1 MSETRKIDVI
11 IPTYHPDEKLEKCLR
26 MLKRQTVQP
35 QRILLINTEEEFF
48 HSKVFSTLKQGEIIH
63 ITKPEFDHGGTRNQA
78 AAMCDGEI
86 MILLTQD
93 AIPADEHLI
102 ENLIKPFE
110 DEEVC
115 AAYGRQMADKK
126 DNPVEAYT
134 RIFNYPKESR
144 IKSKED
150 LPKLGIKTFFC
161 SNVCA
166 AYRKS
171 EYNALGGFPLHTI
184 FNEDMIF
191 ASHLIEAGKKIAYAA
206 DAKVVHSHNYGCLAQ
221 FHRNFDLGVS
231 QAQHPEIFDAYPS
244 EGEGIRMVKKS
255 ASYVCKIHKPWLLV
269 TLFFQSGFK
278 YVGYFLGKRYKSL
291 PDGVIRWCTSNKTWW
306 EYHGKIRKKRNRR

>member
-221 FHRNFDLGVS
+221 LHRNFDLGVS

-244 EGEGIRMVKKS
+244 ESEGIRMVKKS

-291 PDGVIRWCTSNKTWW
+291 PDSVIRWCTSNKTWW

>member
-102 ENLIKPFE
+102 ENLKMKKS
-110 DEEVC
+110 V
-115 AAYGRQMADKK
+115 RHMADKWQIK
-126 DNPVEAYT
+126 
-134 RIFNYPKESR
+134 RIIQLRRTQEF
-144 IKSKED
+144 
-150 LPKLGIKTFFC
+150 
-161 SNVCA
+161 
-166 AYRKS
+166 
-171 EYNALGGFPLHTI
+171 
-184 FNEDMIF
+184 
-191 ASHLIEAGKKIAYAA
+191 LIIQKKAGLKVKKICRSLELRHFSVLMSVRHTA
-206 DAKVVHSHNYGCLAQ
+206 
-221 FHRNFDLGVS
+221 S
-231 QAQHPEIFDAYPS
+231 QNIMRLEDS
-244 EGEGIRMVKKS
+244 LCIRYLMR
-255 ASYVCKIHKPWLLV
+255 I
-269 TLFFQSGFK
+269 
-278 YVGYFLGKRYKSL
+278 
-291 PDGVIRWCTSNKTWW
+291 
-306 EYHGKIRKKRNRR
+306 

>member
-206 DAKVVHSHNYGCLAQ
+206 DAKVWHWHNYTAKDQLK
-221 FHRNFDLGVS
+221 RNFDLAVS
-231 QAQHPEIFDAYPS
+231 QVDA
-244 EGEGIRMVKKS
+244 GGF
-255 ASYVCKIHKPWLLV
+255 LL
-269 TLFFQSGFK
+269 
-278 YVGYFLGKRYKSL
+278 R
-291 PDGVIRWCTSNKTWW
+291 
-306 EYHGKIRKKRNRR
+306 

>member
-206 DAKVVHSHNYGCLAQ
+206 DAKEVHSHNYGCLAQ

-269 TLFFQSGFK
+269 TLLKQERRLPMRQMQK
-278 YVGYFLGKRYKSL
+278 YGTGIII
-291 PDGVIRWCTSNKTWW
+291 P
-306 EYHGKIRKKRNRR
+306 RRIS

>member
-144 IKSKED
+144 IKSKKD
-150 LPKLGIKTFFC
+150 LPELGIKTFFC

-166 AYRKS
+166 MYRRSIYEK
-171 EYNALGGFPLHTI
+171 LGGFVKHTI

-191 ASHLIEAGKKIAYAA
+191 AGKLIQEGYAIAYVAE
-206 DAKVVHSHNYGCLAQ
+206 AKVVHSHNYTNRQQL
-221 FHRNFDLGVS
+221 HRNFDLAVS
-231 QAQHPEIFDAYPS
+231 QADHPEIFAMAKS
-244 EGEGIRMVKKS
+244 ESEGIRMVKATAAYLISQRKPYLIPVLGMRS
-255 ASYVCKIHKPWLLV
+255 ASKLLGYRLGRSYQKLPENIVLHLTGNKSYWEKKKKLQSRCK
-269 TLFFQSGFK
+269 
-278 YVGYFLGKRYKSL
+278 
-291 PDGVIRWCTSNKTWW
+291 N
-306 EYHGKIRKKRNRR
+306 

>member
-161 SNVCA
+161 SN
-166 AYRKS
+166 
-171 EYNALGGFPLHTI
+171 
-184 FNEDMIF
+184 EDMIF

-206 DAKVVHSHNYGCLAQ
+206 DAKVWHWHNYTAKDQLK
-221 FHRNFDLGVS
+221 RNFDLAVS
-231 QAQHPEIFDAYPS
+231 QVDAGGLFTQVKS
-244 EGEGIRMVKKS
+244 ESEGIRLVKMTLKHFIKKGQF
-255 ASYVCKIHKPWLLV
+255 YYIPKII
-269 TLFFQSGFK
+269 TQNGAK
-278 YVGYFLGKRYKSL
+278 YIGYRLGKNYKKLPKKWILKISL
-291 PDGVIRWCTSNKTWW
+291 NPWYWK
-306 EYHGKIRKKRNRR
+306 

>member
-110 DEEVC
+110 DEE
-115 AAYGRQMADKK
+115 ADKWQIK
-126 DNPVEAYT
+126 
-134 RIFNYPKESR
+134 RIIQLRRTQEF
-144 IKSKED
+144 
-150 LPKLGIKTFFC
+150 
-161 SNVCA
+161 
-166 AYRKS
+166 
-171 EYNALGGFPLHTI
+171 
-184 FNEDMIF
+184 
-191 ASHLIEAGKKIAYAA
+191 LIIQKKAGLRVKKICRSLELRHFSVLMSVRHTA
-206 DAKVVHSHNYGCLAQ
+206 
-221 FHRNFDLGVS
+221 S
-231 QAQHPEIFDAYPS
+231 QNIMRLEDS
-244 EGEGIRMVKKS
+244 LCIRYLMR
-255 ASYVCKIHKPWLLV
+255 I
-269 TLFFQSGFK
+269 
-278 YVGYFLGKRYKSL
+278 
-291 PDGVIRWCTSNKTWW
+291 
-306 EYHGKIRKKRNRR
+306 

>member
-191 ASHLIEAGKKIAYAA
+191 AGKLIQNGYAVAYCAE
-206 DAKVVHSHNYGCLAQ
+206 AKVYHSHNYSGLQQ

-231 QAQHPEIFDAYPS
+231 QAEHPEIFQMVRS
-244 EGEGIRMVKKS
+244 ESEGIRMVKQTAAFLCHSKRG
-255 ASYVCKIHKPWLLV
+255 YLLPK
-269 TLFFQSGFK
+269 LIWQSGWK
-278 YVGYFLGKRYKSL
+278 YLGYQLGKRYEKL
-291 PDGVIRWCTSNKTWW
+291 PEWLIRRCTMSPGYW
-306 EYHGKIRKKRNRR
+306 EHQNESGRQ

>member
-191 ASHLIEAGKKIAYAA
+191 AGKLIQNGYAVAYCAE
-206 DAKVVHSHNYGCLAQ
+206 AKVYHSHNYSGLQQ

-231 QAQHPEIFDAYPS
+231 QAEHPEIFQMVRS
-244 EGEGIRMVKKS
+244 ESEGIRMVKQTAAFLCHSKRG
-255 ASYVCKIHKPWLLV
+255 YLLPK
-269 TLFFQSGFK
+269 LIWQSGWK
-278 YVGYFLGKRYKSL
+278 YLGYLLGKRYQKL
-291 PDGVIRWCTSNKTWW
+291 PKWVIPRCTMNPKYW
-306 EYHGKIRKKRNRR
+306 E

>member
-144 IKSKED
+144 IKSKKD
-150 LPKLGIKTFFC
+150 LPELGIKTFFC

-171 EYNALGGFPLHTI
+171 EYDALGGFPLHTI
-184 FNEDMIF
+184 FNEDMI
-191 ASHLIEAGKKIAYAA
+191 YAA
-206 DAKVVHSHNYGCLAQ
+206 KVIENEQKVYYNAKARVIHSHNYNFAQQ
-221 FHRNFDLGVS
+221 FHRNFDMAVS
-231 QAQHPEIFDAYPS
+231 QAQHPEIFRKVSS
-244 EGEGIRMVKKS
+244 EKEGMKLIKNTVAFLIKQRR
-255 ASYVCKIHKPWLLV
+255 PWLV
-269 TLFFQSGFK
+269 FKLFTDCVAK
-278 YVGYFLGKRYKSL
+278 YAGYLLGRKYQKLPKKIVLKCTMNPRY
-291 PDGVIRWCTSNKTWW
+291 WT
-306 EYHGKIRKKRNRR
+306 

>member
-134 RIFNYPKESR
+134 RI
-144 IKSKED
+144 
-150 LPKLGIKTFFC
+150 
-161 SNVCA
+161 
-166 AYRKS
+166 
-171 EYNALGGFPLHTI
+171 
-184 FNEDMIF
+184 
-191 ASHLIEAGKKIAYAA
+191 LIIQKKAGLKVKKICRSLELRHFSVLMSVRHTA
-206 DAKVVHSHNYGCLAQ
+206 
-221 FHRNFDLGVS
+221 S
-231 QAQHPEIFDAYPS
+231 QNIMRLEDS
-244 EGEGIRMVKKS
+244 LCIRYLMR
-255 ASYVCKIHKPWLLV
+255 I
-269 TLFFQSGFK
+269 
-278 YVGYFLGKRYKSL
+278 
-291 PDGVIRWCTSNKTWW
+291 
-306 EYHGKIRKKRNRR
+306 